1 MHIPGSSRSWDNH
14 SKATYKARSLPHVE
28 LHLLLFTGC
37 FFIMTQYS
45 SYFTST
51 YLTYSTL
58 TPTPETLM

>member
-1 MHIPGSSRSWDNH
+1 LED
-14 SKATYKARSLPHVE
+14 TYKARSLPHVE